1 VKMHPPASLDIMLDT
16 ALPPAA
22 RVDAV
27 REMLA
32 SLSSPEGQG

>member
-1 VKMHPPASLDIMLDT
+1 MLDT